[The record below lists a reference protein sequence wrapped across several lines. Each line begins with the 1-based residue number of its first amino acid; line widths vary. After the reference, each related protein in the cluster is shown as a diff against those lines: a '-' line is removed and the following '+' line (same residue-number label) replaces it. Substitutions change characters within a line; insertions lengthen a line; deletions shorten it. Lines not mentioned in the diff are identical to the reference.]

1 MLRPF
6 LLALIV
12 VGAGASS
19 VGEVNQP
26 SDVAT
31 WRWQVATI
39 LDAQRGEADAGLVSP
54 AVAAPM
60 TSVTSVTRA
69 RASPRR
75 RPSTTEFRRRRRGI

>member
-12 VGAGASS
+12 IGAGASS
-19 VGEVNQP
+19 VGEVTQP

-39 LDAQRGEADAGLVSP
+39 LDAQRSEANTGLASP
-54 AVAAPM
+54 AAAGAYGQRYQRFEGQGQP
-60 TSVTSVTRA
+60 A
-69 RASPRR
+69 P
-75 RPSTTEFRRRRRGI
+75 TTGGY

>member
-19 VGEVNQP
+19 VGEVKQP

-39 LDAQRGEADAGLVSP
+39 LDAQRGEASSESAPSALTSAYGQRYERYEGAGQP
-54 AVAAPM
+54 TA
-60 TSVTSVTRA
+60 
-69 RASPRR
+69 
-75 RPSTTEFRRRRRGI
+75 TEGH

>member
-6 LLALIV
+6 LLSLIV

-39 LDAQRGEADAGLVSP
+39 LDAQRGEADSGAR
-54 AVAAPM
+54 VASRAPM
-60 TSVTSVTRA
+60 TSITNVTRA
-69 RASPRR
+69 RASRR
-75 RPSTTEFRRRRRGI
+75 LRPSTTEFRRRRRGI

>member
-1 MLRPF
+1 MRPF

-19 VGEVNQP
+19 IGEGARP

-39 LDAQRGEADAGLVSP
+39 LDAQRGEADSALTSP
-54 AVAAPM
+54 AGAFDQRYQRYESQGQPAPA
-60 TSVTSVTRA
+60 TVG
-69 RASPRR
+69 P
-75 RPSTTEFRRRRRGI
+75 

>member
-1 MLRPF
+1 MMRPF

-19 VGEVNQP
+19 VGEVNRP

-39 LDAQRGEADAGLVSP
+39 LDAQRSEADTGLASP
-54 AVAAPM
+54 AAVGAYGQRYQRYEGQGQPAP
-60 TSVTSVTRA
+60 
-69 RASPRR
+69 
-75 RPSTTEFRRRRRGI
+75 TTGGY